1 MRRTTTARLG
11 LPGVAN
17 EMPMFAPKPPMPVC
31 EERAVLAR
39 RATRL
44 AEEVYANPN
53 PNPEP

>member
-1 MRRTTTARLG
+1 M
-11 LPGVAN
+11 AN

-44 AEEVYANPN
+44 AEEVYPNPN
-53 PNPEP
+53 PNP